1 MKNLATLLEDYIIEY
16 PNENAAINML
26 DFFNKEGNS
35 FSKKNKE
42 GHFTG
47 SAWIVS
53 PDRSMVLMTH
63 HRKLNMWLQL
73 GGHADGM
80 EDLISV
86 AIREAKEESGFNEF
100 VLLSD
105 RIFDLDIHQF
115 PATKDEPGHH
125 HYDVRFLLEADPN
138 NNTIIISDESIDV
151 QWIPLDKVLSLNPE
165 SSIQRMV
172 KKTSDLFSR

>member
-1 MKNLATLLEDYIIEY
+1 LKNLATLLEDYIIEY
-16 PNENAAINML
+16 PNENAATNML
-26 DFFNKEGNS
+26 DFYNKDNNS
-35 FSKKNKE
+35 FSRDNKI

-73 GGHADGM
+73 GGHADGT
-80 EDLISV
+80 EDLMSV

-105 RIFDLDIHQF
+105 RIFDLEIHEV
-115 PATKDEPGHH
+115 PAIADDPVHY
-125 HYDVRFLLEADPN
+125 HYDVRFLLEADQID
-138 NNTIIISDESIDV
+138 NTIIISDESHDV
-151 QWIPLDKVLSLNPE
+151 QWIPLEKVIGLNPE
-165 SSIQRMV
+165 ISMQRMV
-172 KKTSDLFSR
+172 KKTLDLSIR

>member
-1 MKNLATLLEDYIIEY
+1 MKNLATLLENYIAEY
-16 PNENAAINML
+16 PHENAATNML

-35 FSKKNKE
+35 FSKENKE

-105 RIFDLDIHQF
+105 RIFDLDIHKF

>member
-16 PNENAAINML
+16 PHENAATNML
-26 DFFNKEGNS
+26 DFYNKDGNS
-35 FSKKNKE
+35 FSKDNKE

-73 GGHADGM
+73 GGHSDGT

-105 RIFDLDIHQF
+105 RIFDLDIHEV
-115 PATKDEPGHH
+115 PAMADEPVHH
-125 HYDVRFLLEADPN
+125 HYDVIFLLEADPK
-138 NNTIIISDESIDV
+138 NNTIIISDESHDV
-151 QWIPLDKVLSLNPE
+151 QWIPLDKILSLNPE
-165 SSIQRMV
+165 RLMKRMV
-172 KKTSDLFSR
+172 KKTFDLSSQ